1 MLDSPFA
8 LTVALSILTATSLT
22 ILSLPFALWL
32 AYSRSLWTTVG
43 EVFITLTLVLPPA
56 VLGYF
61 LLISFSPKTHLGHF
75 ISLLIGHPLPFS
87 FEGLL
92 LASILYSLPFSVQPM
107 IQAFRSVPRS
117 FLESSISLG
126 AGSFVRLIRVVLPLS
141 YTGILTGWILSFA
154 HTVGE
159 FGVVLMIGGN
169 IPGRT
174 QTLSLKAYD
183 DLLSMEPRKAEGSIM
198 YLIVFSL
205 LAVLIM
211 SLLQRHG
218 KWTKED

>member
-1 MLDSPFA
+1 
-8 LTVALSILTATSLT
+8 
-22 ILSLPFALWL
+22 
-32 AYSRSLWTTVG
+32 
-43 EVFITLTLVLPPA
+43 
-56 VLGYF
+56 
-61 LLISFSPKTHLGHF
+61 
-75 ISLLIGHPLPFS
+75 
-87 FEGLL
+87 
-92 LASILYSLPFSVQPM
+92 M